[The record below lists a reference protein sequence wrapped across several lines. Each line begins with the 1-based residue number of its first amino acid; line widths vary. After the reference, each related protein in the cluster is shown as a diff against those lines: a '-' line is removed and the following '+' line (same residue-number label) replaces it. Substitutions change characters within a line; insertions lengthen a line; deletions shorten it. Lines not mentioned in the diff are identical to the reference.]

1 VPAVPA
7 CASRRVAP
15 LQFINHFD
23 GYRDVPSKRRRAHLL
38 HSLVIHMSHRL
49 KPRDFAV
56 ERLRWTLLAALSGV
70 TVGMV
75 GCAGRSESAA
85 ETGDAGES
93 NASGGSSSGSGG
105 TAGSVASGGSGNAPG
120 TGGTANSGGSGGS
133 AGGRII
139 GCAAAAPYGE
149 ESNGLVS
156 CENGWVHR
164 EEAQACSVPDRYGPE
179 ESTAGAGGSEGEA
192 APPLDQPCNDDFDC
206 DAQPNGFC
214 VEESTPPLQL
224 AAQCSYAC
232 TEDSDCGE
240 SEICA
245 CGSPHVRAANGE
257 GIWFGVC
264 RPATCS
270 TDGDCNGQ
278 LCSSPVFAFCGIARP
293 VAFHC
298 QTPEDECAGPDD
310 CPRFHACQHDGTRLV
325 CREQGVCGR
334 PFVVDGVARTA
345 SLANG
350 RDWCAL
356 CDDLNPAELSSEER
370 AAVTRHFCDA
380 GLMEHASIAAF
391 ARFSLQLLAL
401 GAPAELVEETTRAI
415 EDETRHAKICFGV
428 AARYG
433 DRAFGPGKLELTG
446 ALEALDLLGVADLV
460 ITEGCLGETSAAL
473 EAAWA
478 AEAAEPALA
487 QLLRGIADDELRHAA
502 LAFRFVAWAAAQDAR
517 VTELFSRRLHEARA
531 AAASTR
537 ASADATGSASE
548 RLARHGVLD
557 ELTRREARRRALDEI
572 VDPTALALVAC

>member
-1 VPAVPA
+1 
-7 CASRRVAP
+7 
-15 LQFINHFD
+15 
-23 GYRDVPSKRRRAHLL
+23 
-38 HSLVIHMSHRL
+38 MSHRL

-75 GCAGRSESAA
+75 ACAGHSESPV
-85 ETGDAGES
+85 ETGEAGER

-105 TAGSVASGGSGNAPG
+105 SAGSKAGGGSGNASG
-120 TGGTANSGGSGGS
+120 AGGTVSSGGSGGS
-133 AGGRII
+133 GGGRVF
-139 GCAAAAPYGE
+139 GCAAAGPYGE
-149 ESNGLVS
+149 DGSGLVS

-164 EEAQACSVPDRYGPE
+164 DEAKACSVPDRHGPE

-192 APPLDQPCNDDFDC
+192 APPLDQACDDDFDC
-206 DAQPNGFC
+206 NANANGFC
-214 VEESTPPLQL
+214 VKQLMPP
-224 AAQCSYAC
+224 APPANRCNYAC
-232 TEDSDCGE
+232 TEDNDCGE
-240 SEICA
+240 SQVCA
-245 CGSPHVRAANGE
+245 CGSSHVRAANGE
-257 GIWFGVC
+257 EIAFGVC
-264 RPATCS
+264 RAATCS
-270 TDGDCNGQ
+270 TDADCNGL
-278 LCSSPVFAFCGIARP
+278 LCASPVSSLCGTARP
-293 VAFHC
+293 GAFDC
-298 QTPEDECAGPDD
+298 QTPEDECAGPGD
-310 CPRFHACQHDGTRLV
+310 CSDAQHCEHDGTRFV
-325 CREQGVCGR
+325 CRATPACGR
-334 PFVVDGVARTA
+334 PFVVDGAARTA
-345 SLANG
+345 ALAKG
-350 RDWCAL
+350 GDWCAV
-356 CDDLNPAELSSEER
+356 CDALNPTELSSEER
-370 AAVTRHFCDA
+370 ATVARHFCDA

-415 EDETRHAKICFGV
+415 EDETRHAKICFGI

-531 AAASTR
+531 SAASTR
-537 ASADATGSASE
+537 GSAEATGSANE